1 KIEQAAFD
9 QLTEMAYRKRLA
21 CRGSRNS
28 KSAVQK
34 VSNQVALAFLKR
46 TLGRCRRYEEAGVSC
61 FSESTLQ
68 NIMFAPHSRENGGQP
83 ADCIVSGTASA
94 VSSASEK
101 YDGQRDYADRGLVDS
116 FQGSI

>member
-1 KIEQAAFD
+1 MCFLLKFWQ
-9 QLTEMAYRKRLA
+9 A

-34 VSNQVALAFLKR
+34 VSKQVAQAFLKR

-61 FSESTLQ
+61 FSEPTLQ

-83 ADCIVSGTASA
+83 ADCIVSGTASNTCNKA
-94 VSSASEK
+94 LHQFETRK
-101 YDGQRDYADRGLVDS
+101 LGIS
-116 FQGSI
+116 FFFTCFCIDVGGCITLLTY